1 MLCEPIINV
10 QSAGGD
16 SRERFAK
23 NPYFSM
29 NFDFPLS
36 AVQHGMAGCM
46 DVRSSKH

>member
-29 NFDFPLS
+29 NFEVHFTLT
-36 AVQHGMAGCM
+36 AEWRAAWM
-46 DVRSSKH
+46 